1 MSGGGVITTGN
12 ISRLLQLGV
21 QKVFGDSYNEW
32 DDQWK
37 KLVDVYKSD
46 KAFELDVQFEGF
58 ALAPR
63 KLEGNGIAYDS
74 AQEGF
79 IPKYVNYT
87 YGKGFIVTMEAM
99 QDNQYQL
106 FSSKARKL
114 ARAMKQTQE
123 VVVANVYN
131 NGFDSSYTMLGG
143 DGKELFSTAHIRGP
157 SDSTT
162 YSNKLAVD
170 AALSETSLEDLLI
183 LIKKATDPR
192 GLNINLRA
200 ERLIVSPAN
209 TYNAQRILKSELQ
222 NDTANNAVNAVKTLG
237 MIPEFVTNVYLT
249 SDTAW
254 FVKTDCPEGL
264 KFQDRMPVMFDQDM
278 DFGTSDTRFKA
289 LQRYSAGWSDS
300 RGAYGSDGI

>member
-21 QKVFGDSYNEW
+21 QKVFGDSYEMTG
-32 DDQWK
+32 DQWK
-37 KLVDVYKSD
+37 ALFDVYKSD
-46 KAFELDVQFEGF
+46 KAFELDVQLEGF

-63 KLEGNGIAYDS
+63 KLEGNGVAYDS
-74 AQEGF
+74 EQEGF

-87 YGKGFIVTMEAM
+87 YAKGFIVTFEAM
-99 QDNQYQL
+99 EDEQYGV
-106 FSSKARKL
+106 FNAKARKL
-114 ARAMKQTQE
+114 GRAMKQTKE
-123 VVVANVYN
+123 TVCANVYN
-131 NGFDSSYTMLGG
+131 NGFDSNFVMTGG
-143 DGKELFSTAHIRGP
+143 DGQPLFSTAHIRGP
-157 SDSTT
+157 SDTTT

-192 GLNINLRA
+192 GLNINLRP

-209 TYNAQRILKSELQ
+209 MFNAQRILKSELQ
-222 NDTANNAVNAVKTLG
+222 NDSANNAINAVKTMG
-237 MIPEFVTNVYLT
+237 NIPEFVTNVYLT

-254 FVKTDCPEGL
+254 FVKTNCPEGM
-264 KFQDRMPVMFDQDM
+264 KFQDRMSVRFDQDM

-289 LQRYSAGWSDS
+289 MERYAPGWSDP
-300 RGAYGSDGI
+300 RGCYGSDGV